1 MADINRTLEGNR
13 RYIEIEETDTMSKTV
28 LITGITGMVGQHFA
42 KSFRADGYEV
52 WGIARVSASSRNEA
66 IQDPSVIRCDILERD
81 ALMRHVKRLQ
91 PDIIIHMAAQ
101 AFNGASWDYEYTTH
115 MTNYQG
121 TLNVL
126 YCARELA
133 AEKDVKVLLACSSA
147 EYGDITPED
156 CPLVENR
163 LLKPHTPYGVSK
175 AGVEMLGYQ
184 YYANYGLKV
193 YLPRMF
199 IHVGT
204 GHPPATAI
212 QNFARQLALIKAG
225 KLEPE
230 IHVGN
235 LESARDFIDVRD
247 GVAAMRIL
255 LEKGNPGEPVNICT
269 GKAYKISE
277 ILDMLVEISGTNAKV
292 VIDEKLMRAADEP
305 LLLGDDSKIKALG
318 FVQKYQMHD
327 TLTDVFNDWMER
339 I

>member
-1 MADINRTLEGNR
+1 
-13 RYIEIEETDTMSKTV
+13 MSKTV

-52 WGIARVSASSRNEA
+52 WGIARASASSRNEA
-66 IQDPSVIRCDILERD
+66 IQDSSVIRCDILERD
-81 ALMRHVKRLQ
+81 ALMRHVERLQ
-91 PDIIIHMAAQ
+91 PDVIIHMAAQ

-126 YCARELA
+126 YCARQLA
-133 AEKDVKVLLACSSA
+133 ARKDVKVLLACSSA

-156 CPLVENR
+156 CPLKENR

-255 LEKGNPGEPVNICT
+255 LDKGKPGEPVNICT
-269 GKAYKISE
+269 GRAYRISE
-277 ILDMLVEISGTNAKV
+277 ILDMLVEISGTDARV

-318 FVQKYQMHD
+318 FVQKYQMYD
-327 TLTDVFNDWMER
+327 TLKDVFNDWMER

>member
-1 MADINRTLEGNR
+1 
-13 RYIEIEETDTMSKTV
+13 MSQKV

-42 KSFRADGYEV
+42 RSFREDGYEV
-52 WGIARVSASSRNEA
+52 WGIARVSAASRNEA

-81 ALMRHVKRLQ
+81 ALMRHVMRLE

-126 YCARELA
+126 YCARELK
-133 AEKDVKVLLACSSA
+133 EKKDVKVLLACSSA
-147 EYGDITPED
+147 EYGDITPQD
-156 CPLVENR
+156 CPLKEDR

-225 KLEPE
+225 KMEPE

-247 GVAAMRIL
+247 GVAAMRLL
-255 LEKGNPGEPVNICT
+255 LEKGNPGESVNICT

-277 ILDMLVEISGTNAKV
+277 ILDMLVEISGTDAKV
-292 VIDEKLMRAADEP
+292 VTDQKLMRAADEP
-305 LLLGDDSKIKALG
+305 LLLGDDSRIKALG
-318 FVQKYQMHD
+318 FEQKYQMRD
-327 TLTDVFNDWMER
+327 TLTDVFNDWMGR

>member
-1 MADINRTLEGNR
+1 
-13 RYIEIEETDTMSKTV
+13 MSKTV

-184 YYANYGLKV
+184 YFANYGLKV

-305 LLLGDDSKIKALG
+305 LLLGDDTKIKALG
-318 FVQKYQMHD
+318 FVQKYGMRD
-327 TLTDVFNDWMER
+327 TLTDVFNDWMGR

>member
-1 MADINRTLEGNR
+1 
-13 RYIEIEETDTMSKTV
+13 MSKKV

-52 WGIARVSASSRNEA
+52 WGIARFSASSRNEA

-81 ALMRHVKRLQ
+81 ALMRHVKRIK

-126 YCARELA
+126 YCARELM
-133 AEKDVKVLLACSSA
+133 AEQDVKVLLACSSA
-147 EYGDITPED
+147 EYGDITPKD
-156 CPLVENR
+156 CPLIEKR

-225 KLEPE
+225 KIAPE

-269 GKAYKISE
+269 GKAYRISE
-277 ILDMLVEISGTNAKV
+277 ILTMLVKISGTDAKV
-292 VIDEKLMRAADEP
+292 IHDESLMRAADEP
-305 LLLGDDSKIKALG
+305 LLLGDNRKIKELG
-318 FVQKYQMHD
+318 FEQKYQMQD
-327 TLTDVFNDWMER
+327 TLTDVFHDWMGR